1 MRHNTFR
8 TLSCL
13 RSAIILPCLFLVGC
27 ASNMIRVEA
36 IAPLIDI
43 VAERHDGYV
52 ENDSSLELGKKEA
65 YLRSTEL
72 LRRLMEEAKK

>member
-1 MRHNTFR
+1 MRHNSR
-8 TLSCL
+8 TTVNCL
-13 RSAIILPCLFLVGC
+13 RAALILPMLMLAGC

-36 IAPLIDI
+36 IDPLIQI
-43 VAERHDGYV
+43 VADRHDDYV